1 MLLGSQKHV
10 SDKPE
15 NLRPEQLQALK
26 ETFIK
31 NDHPRFRREIAV
43 NHHMPYGTA
52 AAYSE
57 GVKNASLERMARL
70 VKIVGMLLQT
80 KVYLFWR
87 KS

>member
-1 MLLGSQKHV
+1 MKNCSMLSGGNNCFQ
-10 SDKPE
+10 
-15 NLRPEQLQALK
+15 
-26 ETFIK
+26 
-31 NDHPRFRREIAV
+31 RR
-43 NHHMPYGTA
+43 MPHGTA